1 MNFINCTLIKENDSA
16 YLQFGEIKIKLP
28 EDKAKN
34 PELQPY
40 IGKDVIAGVRPEC
53 IVDTPAQMAVLKDCT
68 FEAYVDVT
76 ELMGAEIYL
85 YLIANRVVVDEALM
99 AKKNVV
105 IDKSGEVKL
114 TARVSPRSTARSGDT
129 VTVAIDTER
138 VHIFDKDTEKCICH

>member
-1 MNFINCTLIKENDSA
+1 MNFINCTLLKEGESA

-28 EDKAKN
+28 DGKAKN
-34 PELQPY
+34 PDLQAY
-40 IGKDVIAGVRPEC
+40 FGKEVIAGVRPEA
-53 IVDTPAQMAVLKDCT
+53 IVDTPAQIAALKDSA

-85 YLIANRVVVDEALM
+85 YLVANKVEIDEALM

-114 TARVSPRSTARSGDT
+114 TARVSPRSIARGGDT
-129 VTVAIDTER
+129 IQIAIDTER
-138 VHIFDKDTEKCICH
+138 IHIFDKDTEKCICH